1 MSSFKIVIVGAGPA
15 GLFLAL
21 MLAKNGISATVLEKS
36 TEIDRNPRASFY
48 NSPVIHEFK
57 RSGLMDDIM
66 KTAFVPDGV
75 SWRFLGGER
84 RFEEICKIP
93 ADNLPGAES
102 IVSLPLDQLLPLM
115 TEHLSRYPNAK
126 VLLDHEVLSIGQD
139 QATAWVDVKTPGGET
154 RFQADYI
161 VGCDGA
167 NSIVRRKLFGN
178 EFPGFTWDKQIV
190 ATNVYWPKFKDC
202 KWTASTFMLHPEHF
216 SMIAQMTNDGLLRIT
231 YGEECGLT
239 TEQMRER
246 QPWKYKQFVPGAP
259 EPDEYTITNFSPY
272 KIHQRCAEKFRVG
285 RFCLAADAAHLC
297 NPFGGLGLTG
307 GLVDAGNLFDCLY
320 GIATGQADE
329 DILEKYSQ
337 IRIQKYK
344 EIIDPISSSNIRR
357 LWDPNP
363 ETVNADPFFQAVRR
377 AEKDM
382 EFAEQMKKGLLG
394 VMHDFTQ
401 YYKST
406 GVQDSH

>member
-1 MSSFKIVIVGAGPA
+1 MQIVIVGAGPA

-21 MLAKNGISATVLEKS
+21 MLAKKGISATVLEKS

-57 RSGLMDDIM
+57 RAGLMDDIM

-75 SWRFLGGER
+75 SWRSLAGER
-84 RFEEICKIP
+84 KFEKICTIP
-93 ADNLPGAES
+93 GDNPPGDET
-102 IVSLPLDQLLPLM
+102 IISLPLDQLLPLM
-115 TEHLSRYPNAK
+115 IEHLSRYPFAE

-139 QATAWVDVKTPGGET
+139 QDTAWVDVKTPEGET
-154 RFQADYI
+154 RFQADYV

-167 NSIVRRKLFGN
+167 NSIIRRKLFGN
-178 EFPGFTWDKQIV
+178 DFPGFTWDKQIV
-190 ATNVYWPKFKDC
+190 ATNVSNQIQSLKDVWSVPSSFWLTPAQVYWPKFKDYN
-202 KWTASTFMLHPEHF
+202 WTASTFMLHPEHF

-297 NPFGGLGLTG
+297 NPLYVV
-307 GLVDAGNLFDCLY
+307 LVQSDAGVVLAGRGSEGQHTQCLTSAAY
-320 GIATGQADE
+320 LT
-329 DILEKYSQ
+329 
-337 IRIQKYK
+337 
-344 EIIDPISSSNIRR
+344 
-357 LWDPNP
+357 
-363 ETVNADPFFQAVRR
+363 
-377 AEKDM
+377 
-382 EFAEQMKKGLLG
+382 
-394 VMHDFTQ
+394 
-401 YYKST
+401 KS
-406 GVQDSH
+406 